1 MTIHQRTKNHMD
13 ILLMLA
19 MISSSSFI
27 WNLLIV
33 KVRIFSA
40 IHMWDIMTEINF
52 YYLWS
57 RCVQNQ

>member
-1 MTIHQRTKNHMD
+1 MTIHRGARDHAD
-13 ILLMLA
+13 ILLLLA
-19 MISSSSFI
+19 TISSSSFI

-40 IHMWDIMTEINF
+40 IHMWDIMIEINF